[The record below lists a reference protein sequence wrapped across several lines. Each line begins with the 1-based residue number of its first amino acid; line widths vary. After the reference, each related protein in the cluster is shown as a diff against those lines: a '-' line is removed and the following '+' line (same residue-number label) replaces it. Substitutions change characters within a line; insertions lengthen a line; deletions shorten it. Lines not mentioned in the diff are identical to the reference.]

1 MSSITIQNL
10 NIKQGDDA
18 TFSLLHSDDNG
29 PINLTGY
36 TIVFDS
42 SSEFLTQDA
51 AIIDAVNGTYSLTFL
66 RVNTAQLTRSSES
79 YEVFY
84 YPAGLSGVRATKF
97 KGTVLVDLD

>member
-1 MSSITIQNL
+1 MASVTEQSL
-10 NIKQGDDA
+10 SIKQGDDT
-18 TFSLLHSDDNG
+18 TFNLVHSDDNG
-29 PINLTGY
+29 PIDLTGY

-51 AIIDAVNGTYSLTFL
+51 VITDAINGAYSLSFL
-66 RVNTAQLTRSSES
+66 RVETSQLTRSAET

-97 KGTVLVDLD
+97 KGTVFVDLD

>member
-1 MSSITIQNL
+1 MASVTIQNL

-18 TFSLLHSDDNG
+18 TFTLVHSDDNG
-29 PINLTGY
+29 PIDLTGY

-51 AIIDAVNGTYSLTFL
+51 VITSAVNGAYSLTFL
-66 RVNTAQLTRSSES
+66 RADTEQLTRSAES
-79 YEVFY
+79 FKVYY

-97 KGTVLVDLD
+97 EGTIFVDLD

>member
-18 TFSLLHSDDNG
+18 TFTLVHSDANG
-29 PINLTGY
+29 PINLTGH

-51 AIIDAVNGTYSLTFL
+51 VITDAVNGAYSLTFL
-66 RVNTAQLTRSSES
+66 RANTAQLTRSAES
-79 YEVFY
+79 FKVLY
-84 YPAGLSGVRATKF
+84 YPTGLEGVRTTKF
-97 KGTVLVDLD
+97 EGSVFVDLA

>member
-1 MSSITIQNL
+1 MASVTIQNL

-18 TFSLLHSDDNG
+18 TFTLVHSDDNG
-29 PINLTGY
+29 PIDLTGH

-51 AIIDAVNGTYSLTFL
+51 VITDAVNGAYSLSFL
-66 RVNTAQLTRSSES
+66 RVETSQLTRSAES
-79 YEVFY
+79 FKVYY

-97 KGTVLVDLD
+97 EGTIFVDLG